1 VTAKDPNMRRDSI
14 RPQSLLQDDGVSAL
28 VTTPVPGAATI
39 WLAQSQSQTAAVFST
54 GTAVA
59 RWNYVMPNDY
69 KQFSKGFKAY
79 AYIVDSGSA
88 TTVAFKM
95 DIAVQHFGYLTS
107 TAYVCAGPTVNIT
120 VQGLSKR
127 WPSRM
132 SRVLLPMPLP
142 LTYTASVEDIK
153 PGDQL
158 NFQLT
163 RVGGVTGNISISHIE
178 IERDFKPQ
186 VGD

>member
-107 TAYVCAGPTVNIT
+107 TAYVCAGPTVNI
-120 VQGLSKR
+120 
-127 WPSRM
+127 
-132 SRVLLPMPLP
+132 
-142 LTYTASVEDIK
+142 K